1 MTELRDYEAH
11 LPIGALAQDFAA
23 DFDLKRNLSTDSKGT
38 LMLSMSLLSLTASTL
53 VYAASETTTVGDK
66 PAEGVSLTVYSS
78 ADPAGFD
85 PQRFVQQQRMSG
97 MDNVWGVP
105 GFGVVKS
112 VRKLAIPKGRGEL
125 AFTDV
130 AAWIDPTTVSFVD
143 LDDAK
148 TTVLEQNF
156 QFDLVSPSKLME
168 KYLDRQVTLRIVEGS
183 GATTVTGTLLSATQ
197 GQAVLQT
204 ADGVRVVPT
213 ANAQVQLGELPGGL
227 LTKPTLVWK
236 LASESGGEH
245 LVRTT
250 YQTAGMTWRADY
262 NIVLDDADRSGAITA
277 WVTLMNLS
285 GASYRNA
292 ELKLVAGEVNKVQ
305 PRGGAFGAPRRM
317 AVEAAAMADD
327 AGFTEKEFSDFHLYT
342 LPRMTDV
349 LQNSTQ
355 QIALF
360 PPIAGF
366 KVKRELVMD
375 FSSGMLAP
383 GAPILDRDFGVS
395 TKQNPAILVSFE
407 NKKDNSLG
415 MPLPAGKIR
424 VYKEDSADGTL
435 EFVGEDLIA
444 HTPRNETVKIRL
456 GEAFDVVGE
465 RTRTDFTIDNAAKRM
480 TETFRIEIRNQKSSA
495 QKVRVMERLYRWTNW
510 KIENQN
516 TPFEKLESGTIAFD
530 LDVPSEG
537 KKVVEYKVTYSW

>member
-1 MTELRDYEAH
+1 
-11 LPIGALAQDFAA
+11 
-23 DFDLKRNLSTDSKGT
+23 
-38 LMLSMSLLSLTASTL
+38 
-53 VYAASETTTVGDK
+53 
-66 PAEGVSLTVYSS
+66 
-78 ADPAGFD
+78 
-85 PQRFVQQQRMSG
+85 
-97 MDNVWGVP
+97 
-105 GFGVVKS
+105 
-112 VRKLAIPKGRGEL
+112 
-125 AFTDV
+125 
-130 AAWIDPTTVSFVD
+130 
-143 LDDAK
+143 
-148 TTVLEQNF
+148 VLEQNF

-168 KYLDRQVTLRIVEGS
+168 RFLNREVTLAVPLGEGVS
-183 GATTVTGTLLSATQ
+183 NVTGTLLSAIQ
-197 GQAVLQT
+197 GQVVLQT
-204 ADGVRVVPT
+204 AQGVKIVPMT
-213 ANAQVQLGELPGGL
+213 GAQVVLGELPGGL

-285 GASYRNA
+285 GASYNDA
-292 ELKLVAGEVNKVQ
+292 ELKLVAGTVNKIQ
-305 PRGGAFGAPRRM
+305 PRIGSGMARGMRM
-317 AVEAAAMADD
+317 EAMAMADA
-327 AGFTEKEFSDFHLYT
+327 AGGFEEKEFSDFHLYT
-342 LPRMTDV
+342 LPRKTDV

-360 PPIAGF
+360 PPVAGF
-366 KVKRELVMD
+366 KVKRELMFD
-375 FSSGMLAP
+375 FAGGMMAP
-383 GAPILDRDFGVS
+383 GAPILDRDFGVA

-480 TETFRIEIRNQKSSA
+480 TETFRIEVRNQKSSA
-495 QKVRVMERLYRWTNW
+495 QKVRVLERLYRWTNW

-516 TPFEKLESGTIAFD
+516 TPFEKLDSGTIAFD

-537 KKVVEYKVTYSW
+537 KKTIEYKVTYTW